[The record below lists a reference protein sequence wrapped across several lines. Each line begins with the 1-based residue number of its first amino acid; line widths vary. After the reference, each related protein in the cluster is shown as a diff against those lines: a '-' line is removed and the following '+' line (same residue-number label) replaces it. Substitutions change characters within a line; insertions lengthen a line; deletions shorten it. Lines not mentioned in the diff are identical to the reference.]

1 MPDSN
6 SHELADDDQFE
17 RSASNYISPI
27 LRTLDNTRLTVEL
40 LQELIPVMRA
50 GEAAQETLDASKSL
64 NDAKRRALRKA
75 VRDGE
80 KAKEQLFNSALP
92 LIKAIAKK
100 EYNRRQQWG
109 SQILM
114 DDLIQDATI
123 GFFKGLRIFDVS
135 EIKKSATNYLG
146 QWMLSEMRRAAES
159 MDNDLQVGHDAGER
173 YRRIRAIRSRLAGE
187 LGREPTDQEIVTAS
201 KDPAYVVRPGMVGK
215 AKNSDGHSI
224 RGLTLSQI
232 KDEREH
238 YERLGTVSR
247 FDNAESDDDTGSGA
261 ARGLNTVKADRMDI
275 NNGESSLAD
284 DPANVIESSEDIV
297 IISDI
302 VLRVIE
308 ALSLPEQQR
317 EIIARRYGLSP
328 YDEEQSARSI
338 SRSMNIHREKISRVL
353 SAFASELVTPAG
365 TLHQI
370 LRDFTPEELY
380 DLGLGWLADSLGP
393 WNPDFDTSPHK
404 PSPELVR
411 SISVRK
417 NAN

>member
-1 MPDSN
+1 MPDDN
-6 SHELADDDQFE
+6 LDELADSDQFE
-17 RSASNYISPI
+17 RSDSNYISPI

-40 LQELIPVMRA
+40 LQESIPIMRA
-50 GEAAQETLDASKSL
+50 GEAAQETLDASKNL

-146 QWMLSEMRRAAES
+146 QWMLSEMRRAAEG

-215 AKNSDGHSI
+215 AKKC
-224 RGLTLSQI
+224 RW
-232 KDEREH
+232 
-238 YERLGTVSR
+238 
-247 FDNAESDDDTGSGA
+247 
-261 ARGLNTVKADRMDI
+261 
-275 NNGESSLAD
+275 
-284 DPANVIESSEDIV
+284 
-297 IISDI
+297 
-302 VLRVIE
+302 
-308 ALSLPEQQR
+308 
-317 EIIARRYGLSP
+317 
-328 YDEEQSARSI
+328 
-338 SRSMNIHREKISRVL
+338 
-353 SAFASELVTPAG
+353 AF
-365 TLHQI
+365 H
-370 LRDFTPEELY
+370 
-380 DLGLGWLADSLGP
+380 
-393 WNPDFDTSPHK
+393 
-404 PSPELVR
+404 
-411 SISVRK
+411 
-417 NAN
+417 

>member
-1 MPDSN
+1 MPDDN
-6 SHELADDDQFE
+6 LDELADSDQFE
-17 RSASNYISPI
+17 RSDSNYISPI

-40 LQELIPVMRA
+40 LQESIPIMRA
-50 GEAAQETLDASKSL
+50 GEAAQETLDASKNL

-146 QWMLSEMRRAAES
+146 QWMLSEMRRAAEG

-215 AKNSDGHSI
+215 AKNADGHSI

-247 FDNAESDDDTGSGA
+247 FDNADTDDENGTSKGS
-261 ARGLNTVKADRMDI
+261 NTIQTDRTDI
-275 NNGESSLAD
+275 NSDENSIAD
-284 DPANVIESSEDIV
+284 DPASVIENSENVV

-317 EIIARRYGLSP
+317 EIIARRYGLNP

-353 SAFASELVTPAG
+353 SAFASELVMPAG

-370 LRDFTPEELY
+370 LKDFTSEELH

-393 WNPDFDTSPHK
+393 WNPDFDISPHK
-404 PSPELVR
+404 PSPELTR